1 MKKIVCFAAILVLT
15 ISLFPH
21 QEQHAV
27 TVRNIEVP
35 VRVFIGQQFVDNL
48 TIDDFE
54 IYENGIPQKIEALY
68 LANKNDIARQE

>member
-1 MKKIVCFAAILVLT
+1 MKKIIFFVTILVMI

-21 QEQHAV
+21 QEQHSV

-35 VRVFIGQQFVDNL
+35 VRVFVDQQFVDNL

-54 IYENGIPQKIEALY
+54 IYENGILQKIEALY
-68 LANKNDIARQE
+68 LANKNSI